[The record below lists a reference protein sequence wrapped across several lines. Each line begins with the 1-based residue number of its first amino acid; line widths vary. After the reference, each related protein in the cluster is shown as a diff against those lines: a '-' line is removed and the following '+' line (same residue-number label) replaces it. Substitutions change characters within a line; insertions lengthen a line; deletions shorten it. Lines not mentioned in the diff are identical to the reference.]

1 MNQFTERKVKISLVF
16 YTITA
21 SLLGYIIANRDYTS
35 IPFIVSSIVLSAV
48 LVFCSVLIYLQPQ
61 HVQELTFYC
70 PCVPIMPLFS
80 IFLNCVLMMHL
91 SYKTWIRFSAWMG
104 IGLVVYF
111 SYSIRYSNL
120 SETGRS
126 VQKKRYALNAA
137 NEAPKRTNVR
147 RVTRKG
153 RLDSYHIDHTP
164 LPEPRRSRTQPSKA
178 ARGAARNMSREEEMA
193 ARLRE
198 WNEFLR
204 AQTLNRQRAEMSD
217 PDSSVCSQ
225 PRISHKTN
233 SNGGV

>member
-1 MNQFTERKVKISLVF
+1 
-16 YTITA
+16 
-21 SLLGYIIANRDYTS
+21 
-35 IPFIVSSIVLSAV
+35 
-48 LVFCSVLIYLQPQ
+48 
-61 HVQELTFYC
+61 
-70 PCVPIMPLFS
+70 
-80 IFLNCVLMMHL
+80 
-91 SYKTWIRFSAWMG
+91 MG

-111 SYSIRYSNL
+111 TYSIRYSNL
-120 SETGRS
+120 SESGRNA
-126 VQKKRYALNAA
+126 QQKRYALN
-137 NEAPKRTNVR
+137 NTNDAPKRTHVR
-147 RVTRKG
+147 RVKHQG

-164 LPEPRRSRTQPSKA
+164 LPEPRRSRSQPSKS
-178 ARGAARNMSREEEMA
+178 ARGATRNMSREEEMA